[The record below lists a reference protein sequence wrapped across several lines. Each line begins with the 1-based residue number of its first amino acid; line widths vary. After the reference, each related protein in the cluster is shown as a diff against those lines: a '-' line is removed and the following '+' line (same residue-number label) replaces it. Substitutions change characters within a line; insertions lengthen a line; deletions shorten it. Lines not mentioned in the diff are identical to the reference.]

1 LKTIEINWYD
11 KKSSIFVG
19 EPLRSLTRHLFG
31 QRTVIITDLNVRAIY
46 GHRFPPC
53 PVIEIGTGESA
64 KTLDTVREIYERLMN
79 LEVDRSWFVV
89 GIGGGVVCDVAG
101 FAASTYMRGVRFG
114 FVPSTLLS
122 QVDAS
127 VGGKNGV
134 NFHAFKNMVGTFRQP
149 EWVMCD
155 TALLKTLPKAELRSG
170 LAEAIKTAAIGDEQF
185 FSFMEERCGEV
196 LDLEPEA
203 VERVVYDAVKVK
215 AAIVNRDAEEQ
226 GERRKLNFG
235 HTLGHAIEKTS
246 SLSHGEAVS
255 LGMSIA
261 SSLSVKRGYLAEG
274 EAARILNLLDRI
286 GLPTRAAFDMDH
298 VLDAVRRDKKR
309 QGEKIRFVLLRKIGE
324 ALIEDIPLPELE
336 EEIKNVNGAT
346 NSRRS

>member
-1 LKTIEINWYD
+1 MKTIEISWYD
-11 KKSSIFVG
+11 QKSTILVG
-19 EPLRSLTRHLFG
+19 EPLRSLARYLPTEK
-31 QRTVIITDLNVRAIY
+31 TVIVTDPHVRAIY
-46 GHRFPPC
+46 GHRFPPG
-53 PVIEIGTGESA
+53 PVLEMGTGEAA
-64 KTLDTVREIYERLMN
+64 KTLETVREIYERLMN
-79 LEVDRSWFVV
+79 LEADRSWFVV

-101 FAASTYMRGVRFG
+101 FAASTFMRGMRFG

-134 NFHAFKNMVGTFRQP
+134 NFHAFKNMIGTFRQP

-155 TALLKTLPKAELRSG
+155 TSLLKTLPKAELRSG
-170 LAEAIKTAAIGDEQF
+170 LAEVIKTAAIGDERF
-185 FSFMEERCGEV
+185 FSFLEEHCGEA
-196 LDLEPEA
+196 LDLKPEA

-226 GERRKLNFG
+226 GERRRLNFG
-235 HTLGHAIEKTS
+235 HTLGHAIEKTL

-261 SSLSVKRGYLAEG
+261 SSLSVKRGYLGKG
-274 EAARILNLLDRI
+274 EAARLINLLDRV
-286 GLPTRAAFDMDH
+286 GLPTRAAFGMDP

-309 QGEKIRFVLLRKIGE
+309 QGEKLRFVLLRKIGE
-324 ALIEDIPLPELE
+324 ALIEDIPLLQLE
-336 EEIKNVNGAT
+336 QEVTKLDWD
-346 NSRRS
+346 

>member
-1 LKTIEINWYD
+1 MKTIEISWYD
-11 KKSSIFVG
+11 EKSTILIG
-19 EPLRSLTRHLFG
+19 ERLRSLTRYLPAEK
-31 QRTVIITDLNVRAIY
+31 TVIITDPIVRALY

-53 PVIEIGTGESA
+53 PVIEMGTGEGA
-64 KTLDTVREIYERLMN
+64 KTLDTVREIYERLMD
-79 LEVDRSWFVV
+79 LEADRSWFVV

-134 NFHAFKNMVGTFRQP
+134 NLHAFKNIVGTFRQP

-170 LAEAIKTAAIGDEQF
+170 LAEVIKTAAIGDERF

-196 LDLEPEA
+196 LDLKPPA
-203 VERVVYDAVKVK
+203 VEKIIYGAVKVK
-215 AAIVNRDAEEQ
+215 AAIVNRDAHEQ

-235 HTLGHAIEKTS
+235 HTLGHAIEKTL
-246 SLSHGEAVS
+246 SLTHGEAVS

-274 EAARILNLLDRI
+274 EAERLIDLLDRA
-286 GLPTRAAFDMDH
+286 GLPTRTAFDMDP
-298 VLDAVRRDKKR
+298 VLDAVKRDKKR
-309 QGEKIRFVLLRKIGE
+309 HGGTVRFVLLRKIGE
-324 ALIEDIPLPELE
+324 ALLEDIPLLELE
-336 EEIKNVNGAT
+336 EEIRNLNWH
-346 NSRRS
+346 